1 MDDLMTTVDVG
12 RLAGVGP
19 TAVKRWAD
27 EGLLPC
33 LRTAGGHR
41 RFQRAE
47 VERFLQ
53 GHRAAATHSLV
64 DLLLRTEGL
73 GVEAR
78 LLAERGRLG
87 SWVAVAESLG
97 AVLAEIGLRWR
108 AGSVSIIQE
117 HLASE
122 RLSRALA
129 RIVEAMPL
137 DPGAPRCILACAGGD
152 DHLLGLSLVEIC
164 LREAG
169 WGTLWPGRRT
179 PVEEIAALVRDGEA
193 QMVALSASSASAD
206 PALLRRDLEVLGPAC
221 AVAGASLALG
231 GSGAW
236 PDPPPAGHLFRGLA
250 PFAAW
255 ARDLAG
261 DLAREGLRGEA
272 APP

>member
-12 RLAGVGP
+12 RMAGVGP

-27 EGLLPC
+27 EGMLAC
-33 LRTAGGHR
+33 VRTAGGHR

-47 VERFLQ
+47 VERFLR
-53 GHRAAATHSLV
+53 GHAAGATHALV

-78 LLAERGRLG
+78 LLTERARLG

-97 AVLAEIGLRWR
+97 EVLSEIGLRWR
-108 AGSVSIIQE
+108 AGSITVIQE

-129 RIVEAMPL
+129 RLAEAMPL
-137 DPGAPRCILACAGGD
+137 APGAPRCILACAGGD
-152 DHLLGLSLVEIC
+152 DHLLGLSLVEVC

-169 WGTLWPGRRT
+169 WSTLWPGRRT
-179 PVEEIAALVRDGEA
+179 PAEGIADLVRAGEA
-193 QMVALSASSASAD
+193 QMVALSASSASTDAV
-206 PALLRRDLEVLGPAC
+206 LLRQDLEVVGPAC
-221 AVAGASLALG
+221 AEVGAALALG
-231 GSGAW
+231 GTGAW
-236 PDPPPAGHLFRGLA
+236 PDPPPVGRLFRGLG

-255 ARDLAG
+255 ARER
-261 DLAREGLRGEA
+261 AREGRGAETA
-272 APP
+272 TP